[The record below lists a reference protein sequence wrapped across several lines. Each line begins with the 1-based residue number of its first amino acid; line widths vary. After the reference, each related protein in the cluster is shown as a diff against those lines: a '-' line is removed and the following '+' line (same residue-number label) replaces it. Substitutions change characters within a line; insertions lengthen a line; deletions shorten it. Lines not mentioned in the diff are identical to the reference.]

1 MATRTPPPDLV
12 ALRAAITTF
21 LDERRDWPPER
32 RRQAKREISELKEL
46 LKQAAAKLGVNLTD
60 DDDSDPGDPRA
71 N

>member
-1 MATRTPPPDLV
+1 LA
-12 ALRAAITTF
+12 ALRAAIAAF

-46 LKQAAAKLGVNLTD
+46 LKQAAAMLGVNLTD
-60 DDDSDPGDPRA
+60 DDDSNSGGSRT